1 MGQSWL
7 LLFILDGL
15 SSQFKNIDDVLG
27 DWTRGFKM
35 VGAKGSTEPW
45 WLSQSKIIL
54 LRLLLFE
61 WWQDLTIL
69 KRCLFIY
76 IMQRQLVVSN
86 CLNCQNEFVV
96 AHSYERE
103 HIPAA
108 KINSAPIKSS
118 VLQRK
123 LFTAFWG
130 LNFVT
135 KFWYELGT
143 NKYAPSVI
151 LVKCRILIPA
161 SQHRRSIDK

>member
-108 KINSAPIKSS
+108 KINSAAKKTLYCI
-118 VLQRK
+118 
-123 LFTAFWG
+123 
-130 LNFVT
+130 
-135 KFWYELGT
+135 LGSEFCD
-143 NKYAPSVI
+143 K
-151 LVKCRILIPA
+151 ILIRIRNKQICTI
-161 SQHRRSIDK
+161 SHIGQM